1 MAEVVLDANVIVGW
15 LDKADVHNARATELI
30 DGLKRDG
37 HVALLFDVF
46 VAEAVSVICRRAQ
59 ERRSKS
65 TDLSMATSV
74 VRRWHEAGQ
83 IAPVSGDVGRRFG
96 AIMDVVEASAGA
108 LNFNDALLVVL
119 QREGA
124 IGGRGFVRQGAR
136 YGRRLSSPR
145 LIFAVSRRPL
155 DASSPPRPPS
165 RLPAT
170 TCPSCPAPAASLP
183 PDTPS
188 TTWGRSRTSRPATSR
203 SSVST
208 GR

>member
-124 IGGRGFVRQGAR
+124 IGDVASFDRALDTAEGF
-136 YGRRLSSPR
+136 RRL
-145 LIFAVSRRPL
+145 
-155 DASSPPRPPS
+155 
-165 RLPAT
+165 
-170 TCPSCPAPAASLP
+170 
-183 PDTPS
+183 
-188 TTWGRSRTSRPATSR
+188 G
-203 SSVST
+203 
-208 GR
+208 